1 MRDQP
6 DKHRYFA
13 EVARQIHAINQ
24 AIVVIGLLAVAGIIA
39 LSEADRKFGEQD
51 LTNQEQVTT
60 WKR

>member
-1 MRDQP
+1 MSESP

-24 AIVVIGLLAVAGIIA
+24 AIVVIGLLAVAGIVA

-51 LTNQEQVTT
+51 KINQEQYHAN
-60 WKR
+60 R